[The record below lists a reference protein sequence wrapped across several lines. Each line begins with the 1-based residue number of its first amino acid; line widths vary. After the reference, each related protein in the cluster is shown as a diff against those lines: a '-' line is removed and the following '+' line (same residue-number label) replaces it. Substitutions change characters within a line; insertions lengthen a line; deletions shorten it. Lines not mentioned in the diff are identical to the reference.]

1 MAVRLGRDY
10 FEGLYAA
17 DPDPWGFETSEYER
31 EKYSRTVAAL
41 EGRRFARGLEVGCSI
56 GVLTRRLAGSCDAL
70 LAVDVSERA
79 VAAARERLGGLP
91 GVRVEERS
99 LPEDMPDGPFDL
111 VVCSEVLYYWDAA
124 LLTEALDGLG
134 PRMDPGGSLLA
145 VHWRPPTETYPLQG
159 EEVHDL
165 LRRRPEFELGFS
177 EVNEHYLLERFDRPA

>member
-1 MAVRLGRDY
+1 MRLERDY

-31 EKYSRTVAAL
+31 EKHSRTIAAL
-41 EGRRFARGLEVGCSI
+41 EGRHFARALEVGCSI
-56 GVLTRRLAGSCDAL
+56 GVLTERLAGLCASL

-79 VAAARERLGGLP
+79 VAAARERLAGLP
-91 GVRVEERS
+91 GVCVQERS

-134 PRMDPGGSLLA
+134 PRMEPGGCLLA
-145 VHWRPPTETYPLQG
+145 VHWRPRTETYPLQG
-159 EEVHDL
+159 DEVHDL
-165 LRRRPEFELGFS
+165 VRGRPEFELGFS
-177 EVNEHYLLERFDRPA
+177 EVSERYLLERFDRPA

>member
-31 EKYSRTVAAL
+31 EKHSRTVAAL

-79 VAAARERLGGLP
+79 A
-91 GVRVEERS
+91 S
-99 LPEDMPDGPFDL
+99 
-111 VVCSEVLYYWDAA
+111 
-124 LLTEALDGLG
+124 
-134 PRMDPGGSLLA
+134 
-145 VHWRPPTETYPLQG
+145 Q
-159 EEVHDL
+159 
-165 LRRRPEFELGFS
+165 
-177 EVNEHYLLERFDRPA
+177 